1 MESAINPPKQKGHRS
16 KRLWLLPG
24 LFVGIGVLAVS
35 LVFSVMLGAADI
47 TPAVVIES
55 LINFDETSFDH
66 LVIQTVRLPR
76 VIAGAFVGASLAVAG
91 AIMQGLTRNP
101 LASPGILGITVGAS
115 FAVVLAVFILGSPPL
130 TIYAFFAM
138 IGAASAAAIVYGIG
152 SMGPG
157 RGVSPLRLV
166 LAGVILSAFLGS
178 FTTALLIMDQDTLD
192 QIRFWTV
199 GSLAG
204 REWELIRVTAP
215 YMIVGMVGALLM
227 GRQIT
232 TISLGEDIAAGLGQ
246 NTARVKL
253 LAAIATVLAA
263 GGAVA
268 LAGPI
273 GFVGLIAPHI
283 VRFFVGTD
291 YRWIIPY
298 SALVGAL
305 LVIGGDMVAR
315 VIIRPQ
321 ELPVGIVMG
330 MLGAPFFLYLARW
343 KVKN

>member
-1 MESAINPPKQKGHRS
+1 MESAINPPKILRS
-16 KRLWLLPG
+16 KRLWLFPG
-24 LFVGIGVLAVS
+24 LMAGLVLLGLS
-35 LVFSVMLGAADI
+35 LVFSVMLGAAEI

-55 LINFDETSFDH
+55 LTDFDETSFDH

-76 VIAGAFVGASLAVAG
+76 VVAGAFVGASLAVAG

-115 FAVVLAVFILGSPPL
+115 FAVVLAVFILGNPPL
-130 TIYAFFAM
+130 TTYAIFAM
-138 IGAASAAAIVYGIG
+138 IGATAAATIVYGIG

-157 RGVSPLRLV
+157 RGASPLRLV

-178 FTTALLIMDQDTLD
+178 FTTALLITDQDTLD

-204 REWELIRVTAP
+204 REWELIRFTAP
-215 YMIVGMVGALLM
+215 YMIVGILGGLVLS
-227 GRQIT
+227 RQIT
-232 TISLGEDIAAGLGQ
+232 TISLGEEIAASLGQ
-246 NTARVKL
+246 NTAMIKL
-253 LAAIATVLAA
+253 LASGATVLAA

-273 GFVGLIAPHI
+273 GFVGLIAPHM

-298 SALVGAL
+298 SALAGAL
-305 LVIGGDMVAR
+305 LVVCGDMVAR

-321 ELPVGIVMG
+321 ELPVGIIMG